1 MDSANFIGTQVKGIM
16 AAIAGIDPYFP
27 DEDMME
33 VLIGSVS
40 SWGAIEAELLF
51 TALEVAFEG
60 SEDIIEPARQ
70 RLNTLYALQES
81 MHNAEGAEEPY
92 NEQALKYIDGVKYH
106 LAADIQ
112 DIVPLAAQLPVGISQ
127 ELALNMSAMKQD
139 LE

>member
-70 RLNTLYALQES
+70 RLNTL
-81 MHNAEGAEEPY
+81 
-92 NEQALKYIDGVKYH
+92 
-106 LAADIQ
+106 AADIQ
-112 DIVPLAAQLPVGISQ
+112 DIVPLAAQLPVSISQ
-127 ELALNMSAMKQD
+127 ELALSMSAMKQD